1 MGETASKRLLF
12 VMRHAPYG
20 AGPARAGLDAALAA
34 AAFDQ
39 PVDLLFM
46 GDGVLQLLPQQ
57 DGAALGVKTRGKQ
70 LAALPLY
77 DIEHVY
83 VDAQAAARYALD
95 VTQAPLPAQALDAD
109 GMAQLL
115 QDCDLLLG
123 F

>member
-1 MGETASKRLLF
+1 MAENANKRLLF
-12 VMRHAPYG
+12 IMRHAPYG
-20 AGPARAGLDAALAA
+20 AGPARSGLDAALAA
-34 AAFDQ
+34 AAFEQ

-46 GDGVLQLLPQQ
+46 GDGVLQLLPGQ

-77 DIEHVY
+77 DIERVY

-95 VTQAPLPAQALDAD
+95 LEQAPLPAQALDAD
-109 GMAQLL
+109 AMAQLL
-115 QDCDLLLG
+115 RDSDLLLG